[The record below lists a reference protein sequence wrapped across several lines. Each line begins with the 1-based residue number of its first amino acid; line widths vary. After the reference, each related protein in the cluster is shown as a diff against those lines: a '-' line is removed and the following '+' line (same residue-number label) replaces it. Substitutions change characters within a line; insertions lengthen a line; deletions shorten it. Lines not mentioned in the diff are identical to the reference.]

1 MRLRSEIP
9 VDIKDI
15 KDLIITIDKTSIEK
29 VEIEKSDIKI
39 MITKGESRYLIKE
52 AKENAEG
59 TRISDDR
66 NIETTIE
73 VKTKNIDNIEYNKSL
88 AREENAYI
96 VKSPIVG
103 TFYKSS
109 SPDNPP
115 FVKVGD
121 RIEKGQILCI
131 IEAMKIMNEIE
142 CEAAGEVIE
151 ILIGNE
157 DIVEYGQPLMKIRR
171 L

>member
-1 MRLRSEIP
+1 M
-9 VDIKDI
+9 DIRDI

-39 MITKGESRYLIKE
+39 MITKGESRLLVKE

-66 NIETTIE
+66 NTETTIE
-73 VKTKNIDNIEYNKSL
+73 LKTKNIEDVEYNKSL
-88 AREENAYI
+88 AREENVYI

-103 TFYKSS
+103 SFYESS

-121 RIEKGQILCI
+121 RVEKGQTLCI

-142 CEAAGEVIE
+142 CELSGEVIE